1 MRERPPGKC
10 CKVITTCFIGR
21 EIREATT
28 FCGSPPG
35 PFDHSQNFP
44 TPESVIEL
52 LAYIVQLERTVDPGV
67 ECDTVI
73 VNNDVGFEP
82 GARFLA
88 EIDGARTFAG
98 RLRVLTSGNYGR
110 SFGGRHH
117 AYERFRSEYD
127 HWLFT
132 EDDILIL
139 GDRYFKVCLET
150 YYRRADTGFVAIQGL
165 SDDESLHAH
174 GGVGA
179 LHVGVLHQLHARLG
193 KLPHC
198 GADCSQDYQDIVTF
212 GEVAFSSEI
221 INLGYRIVPVKSP
234 TRLYAYAYDHMRGI
248 EVPDLSP
255 ASRLWWKARRVGRRL
270 VSGSRH
276 TSVS

>member
-1 MRERPPGKC
+1 MRDGSPGKC
-10 CKVITTCFIGR
+10 CKVITTCFVGR
-21 EIREATT
+21 EIREVTT

-44 TPESVIEL
+44 TPESVVDL
-52 LAYIVQLERTVDPGV
+52 MAYVVELERKVDPGV
-67 ECDTVI
+67 ECDTII
-73 VNNDVGFEP
+73 VNNDVGWTR
-82 GARFLA
+82 GQRFLS
-88 EIDGARTFAG
+88 EIDGSRTFAG
-98 RLRVLTSGNYGR
+98 RVRVLTSGNFGR

-139 GDRYFKVCLET
+139 GDKYFKVCLDT

-165 SDDESLHAH
+165 SDDASLHAH

-179 LHVGVLHQLHARLG
+179 LHVSVLQQLHAKLG

-198 GADCSQDYQDIVTF
+198 AADQSQDYNDILAF
-212 GEVAFSSEI
+212 GEVAFSTEI
-221 INLGYRIVPVKSP
+221 IDLGYRIVPVKSP

-248 EVPDLSP
+248 EAPDLGL
-255 ASRLWWKARRVGRRL
+255 ARKLLWRARRAGRKL
-270 VSGSRH
+270 ISGSAAPGR
-276 TSVS
+276 